1 MPTITP
7 IELATDIAEAI
18 LSDADLLLR
27 TLRPS
32 AQKAARHRKHGS
44 SRDRSDCNTK
54 RAARCSKVLDEYAE
68 DMAECNLVDL
78 LTDAMHWCRATGTP
92 FQQAI
97 ELARRHFTAEKTT
110 TGKGSEL

>member
-7 IELATDIAEAI
+7 IELATDIAESI

-32 AQKAARHRKHGS
+32 VQKAARRRKLGGS
-44 SRDRSDCNTK
+44 CDRRGCNAE
-54 RAARCSKVLDEYAE
+54 RAARCAKVLDEYAD

-92 FQQAI
+92 FKEALK
-97 ELARRHFTAEKTT
+97 LARRHFTVETTT
-110 TGKGSEL
+110 TGKESEL